1 MRGKFKDLP
10 REDACIPEM
19 LPGSVHR
26 FARHLRHSG
35 LIFDAEEKLESEEFV
50 TGADHGGH
58 VDCRMRT

>member
-1 MRGKFKDLP
+1 
-10 REDACIPEM
+10 M
-19 LPGSVHR
+19 LPGSVHQ

-58 VDCRMRT
+58 VECVLEQVLELILVPPCRR

>member
-1 MRGKFKDLP
+1 
-10 REDACIPEM
+10 M

-50 TGADHGGH
+50 TGADHGDH